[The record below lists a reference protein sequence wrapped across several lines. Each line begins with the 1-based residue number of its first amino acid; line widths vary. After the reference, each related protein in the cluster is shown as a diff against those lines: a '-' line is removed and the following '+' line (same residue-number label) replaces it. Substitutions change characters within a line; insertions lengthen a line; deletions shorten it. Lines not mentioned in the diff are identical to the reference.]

1 MLARVDWNELS
12 LHAWSDDETKDKSKF
27 CFNLISSRQ
36 NLARLKTFR
45 YLLFHLLNPSI
56 LQLSES
62 VYLKVAQK
70 NQVVESSAML

>member
-1 MLARVDWNELS
+1 MRGPMMKPKIKVSFA
-12 LHAWSDDETKDKSKF
+12 
-27 CFNLISSRQ
+27 FNLISSRQ
-36 NLARLKTFR
+36 NLARLKTFG